1 MVENHYRWDFIGLST
16 DDKPTPATSEK
27 VADGSTFYCSDNSKL
42 YVFYKDQWYEK
53 EATGGGGGGQGVTEL
68 TSANY
73 NFHYS
78 GDTDDSI
85 APWLLDDGI
94 YLISGTTD
102 VPVKFCREFSNQFDN
117 IDGKAFLTVTSN
129 SASANFIKEWMI
141 ILINTSSVGCSRPCV
156 AAAYKS
162 SNNVWN
168 KLNLQRRSDSYNS
181 DILLGTDIQDNLT
194 TMGSNASKQ
203 VLSANQGGV
212 LKDLIDKKIPTFY
225 TTNDISEG
233 FTEAPLYSY
242 RNLSSQING
251 SHFYNALAN
260 GGFVLCQ
267 IVNNDVDIAYT
278 VAGYTIP
285 YENSTTGFDH
295 YPPTAYITNGTTTM
309 ELSFTSAIPTSQ
321 GHFTCSEM

>member
-102 VPVKFCREFSNQFDN
+102 APVKFCREFSNQFDN

-129 SASANFIKEWMI
+129 SSANVLIKEWMI
-141 ILINTSSVGCSRPCV
+141 VLINTSSTGSSRPSV
-156 AAAYKS
+156 AAAYKN

-168 KLNLQRRSDSYNS
+168 KLNLQRGSNAYNS
-181 DILLGTDIQDNLT
+181 DILLANDIQNNLT
-194 TMGSNASKQ
+194 SNGAAAAKQ
-203 VLSANQGGV
+203 VLSAYQGAM
-212 LKDLIDKKIPTFY
+212 LKELIDKKIPTFY
-225 TTNDISEG
+225 TTNAISEG
-233 FTEAPLYSY
+233 FTDAPLYST
-242 RNLSSQING
+242 RSLASQIDG
-251 SHFYNALAN
+251 SKFYNALAN